1 MQTVSI
7 TPDLTRRSGYR
18 ASSQGVHA
26 EATTIGGALDA
37 LNIQTHS
44 PVSLVA
50 VFIQNFEPDVFF
62 NAEQTELLKNRLNVA
77 QQLFDGADILS
88 KSKDNLQA
96 QVILTDAEQSIE
108 DELRAAIRRSDAL
121 LSATQ

>member
-18 ASSQGVHA
+18 ASSQGVYA

-62 NAEQTELLKNRLNVA
+62 NAEQTELLKNRLNAA
-77 QQLFDGADILS
+77 QQLFDSADILS

-96 QVILTDAEQSIE
+96 QVILTDAEQSVE

>member
-18 ASSQGVHA
+18 ASSQGVYA

-62 NAEQTELLKNRLNVA
+62 DAEQTELLKNRLNAA
-77 QQLFDGADILS
+77 QQLFDGVDILS
-88 KSKDNLQA
+88 KDDLQA
-96 QVILTDAEQSIE
+96 QVILTDAEQSVE

-121 LSATQ
+121 LRATQ

>member
-18 ASSQGVHA
+18 ASSQGVYA

-62 NAEQTELLKNRLNVA
+62 DAEQTELLKNRLNAA

-88 KSKDNLQA
+88 KDDLQA
-96 QVILTDAEQSIE
+96 QVILTDAEQSVE

-121 LSATQ
+121 LRATQ